1 MYKAESKLGEIFT
14 VFAALAIVIACLGLF
29 GLAAFTAQKK
39 TKEVGIRKVLGASV
53 IQLVYLMSKEIS
65 ILVFISFVLASAL
78 GYWGVNWWM
87 QDFTYRPPINLLAF
101 VLAGVSAF
109 VIALL
114 TMSYQSIKVARANPV
129 KSLRSE

>member
-1 MYKAESKLGEIFT
+1 MYTAESKLGEIFT

-87 QDFTYRPPINLLAF
+87 QDFTYRPPISLLSF

-109 VIALL
+109 AIALL